1 MQNFTIER
9 ILDLKKDQGRIMC
22 LIKLSGFEE
31 LDNTW
36 EPLVS
41 IYKDAPNLVAEFLE
55 GSSLERRLVARAKK
69 VLKMR

>member
-1 MQNFTIER
+1 
-9 ILDLKKDQGRIMC
+9 MC